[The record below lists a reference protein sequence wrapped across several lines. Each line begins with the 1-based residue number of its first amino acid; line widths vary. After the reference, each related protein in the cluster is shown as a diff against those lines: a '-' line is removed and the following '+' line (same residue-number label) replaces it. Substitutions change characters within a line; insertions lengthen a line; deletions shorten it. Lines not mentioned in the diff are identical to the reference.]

1 MTAKGGAVLSKI
13 INEFGSGSIAFV
25 VTAEDRKTDYDG
37 YENIK
42 RISTDANISV
52 YSRDELPSNVNSIV
66 ALAISWRW
74 LITENF
80 SSTIIFH
87 DSLLPKYRGFAPLV
101 TALIKGENRIGVT
114 ALLAQEEYDS
124 GPILAQK
131 IIELSYPVT
140 IRQAIEN
147 IIPCYED
154 LAVKVVNMLMKGN
167 FKSVQQD
174 ESEATYSL
182 WLDESDY
189 QIDWNWD
196 SSHIRRF
203 IDATGYPYKGAFT
216 YILGSKV
223 RVFKADEEDD
233 LEIENRIPGKVIFC
247 RNGEPTIVCGK
258 GLLKLKYAVFEDTKE
273 DVFPLHNFRTRFG
286 NF

>member
-1 MTAKGGAVLSKI
+1 MTAKGCAVLSKI
-13 INEFGSGSIAFV
+13 INEFGTSSIAFV

-37 YENIK
+37 FEDIK

-52 YSRDELPSNVNSIV
+52 YSRDELPSNLDSIV
-66 ALAISWRW
+66 ALAVSWRW

-101 TALIKGENRIGVT
+101 SALIKGENRIGVT
-114 ALLAQEEYDS
+114 ALLAGEEYDS
-124 GPILAQK
+124 GQILTQK
-131 IIELSYPVT
+131 STELSYPVT
-140 IRQAIEN
+140 IRQAIEK

-154 LAVKVVNMLMKGN
+154 LAVKVVNLVMKKN

-196 SSHIRRF
+196 SNRIRRF

-223 RVFKADEEDD
+223 RVFKAEEEGDV
-233 LEIENRIPGKVIFC
+233 EIENRIPGKVIFC
-247 RNGEPTIVCGK
+247 RNGEPTIVCGT
-258 GLLKLKYAVFEDTKE
+258 GLLKLKYAVYDDTKK
-273 DVFPLHNFRTRFG
+273 DVLPLHKFRTRFG

>member
-1 MTAKGGAVLSKI
+1 MTAKGVAVLNKI
-13 INEFGSGSIAFV
+13 INEFGAGSIAFV
-25 VTAEDRKTDYDG
+25 VTAEDRKNNYDG
-37 YENIK
+37 FEDIK

-52 YSRDELPSNVNSIV
+52 YSRDRIPSNVDSVV
-66 ALAISWRW
+66 ALAVSWRW

-80 SSTIIFH
+80 SSTIILH

-101 TALIKGENRIGVT
+101 SALINGENRIGVT
-114 ALLAQEEYDS
+114 ALLAQEEYDR

-131 IIELSYPVT
+131 IACLTYPVT
-140 IRQAIEN
+140 IRQAIEK

-154 LAVKVVNMLMKGN
+154 LVVKVVNMITKGN

-189 QIDWNWD
+189 QIDWNSD
-196 SSHIRRF
+196 ASQIRRF

-216 YILGSKV
+216 YISGSKV
-223 RVFKADEEDD
+223 RVFTAEEEKDV
-233 LEIENRIPGKVIFC
+233 EIENRIPGKVIFC
-247 RNGEPTIVCGK
+247 RNGEPIIVCGS
-258 GLLKLKYAVFEDTKE
+258 GLLKLKSAVFEDTKE
-273 DVFPLHNFRTRFG
+273 DVLQLLKFRTRFG
-286 NF
+286 I

>member
-13 INEFGSGSIAFV
+13 INEFGPGSIAFV
-25 VTAEDRKTDYDG
+25 VTTEDRKTNYDG
-37 YENIK
+37 CEDIK

-52 YSRDELPSNVNSIV
+52 YSRDKLPSNVNSFV
-66 ALAISWRW
+66 ALAVSWRW

-101 TALIKGENRIGVT
+101 SALIKGENRIGVT
-114 ALLAQEEYDS
+114 ALLAREEYDS

-131 IIELSYPVT
+131 NTNLTYPVT
-140 IRQAIEN
+140 IRQAIEK

-154 LAVKVVNMLMKGN
+154 LALKVVNMIMKGN

-174 ESEATYSL
+174 ETEATYSL
-182 WLDESDY
+182 WLNESDY

-196 SSHIRRF
+196 ASHIRRF

-223 RVFKADEEDD
+223 RVFKAEEEKDV
-233 LEIENRIPGKVIFC
+233 EIENRIPGKVIFC
-247 RNGEPTIVCGK
+247 RNGEPTIVCGT
-258 GLLKLKYAVFEDTKE
+258 GLLKLKYAVFEDTNE
-273 DVFPLHNFRTRFG
+273 DVLPLHKFRTRFG

>member
-1 MTAKGGAVLSKI
+1 MTAKGVAVLSKI
-13 INEFGSGSIAFV
+13 IYEFGADSIAFV

-37 YENIK
+37 FNDIK

-52 YSRDELPSNVNSIV
+52 YSRDELPSNVDSIV
-66 ALAISWRW
+66 ALAVSWRW

-101 TALIKGENRIGVT
+101 SALIKGEDRIGVT
-114 ALLAQEEYDS
+114 ALLAREEYDS
-124 GPILAQK
+124 GPILTQE
-131 IIELSYPVT
+131 ITELSYPVT
-140 IRQAIEN
+140 IRQAIEK

-154 LAVKVVNMLMKGN
+154 LAVKVVNMVMAGN
-167 FKSVQQD
+167 FQSVQQD

-189 QIDWNWD
+189 QIDWNLD
-196 SSHIRRF
+196 ANQIRRF

-216 YILGSKV
+216 YISGSKV
-223 RVFKADEEDD
+223 RVFTAEEEKDV
-233 LEIENRIPGKVIFC
+233 EIENRIPGKVIFC
-247 RNGEPTIVCGK
+247 QNGEPIIVCGS
-258 GLLKLKYAVFEDTKE
+258 GLLKLKHAVFEDTQV
-273 DVFPLHNFRTRFG
+273 DVLPLHKFRTRFG
-286 NF
+286 H